1 MHGLSCISFAVGN
14 GHALAM
20 RKGGFALMMFSN
32 EKRCICPND
41 VQQHLKKKI
50 STHRINMSII
60 IYVCVQDPNVKML
73 HL

>member
-41 VQQHLKKKI
+41 VQQHLKKKYLRI
-50 STHRINMSII
+50 GST
-60 IYVCVQDPNVKML
+60 
-73 HL
+73 

>member
-14 GHALAM
+14 DHALAM

-32 EKRCICPND
+32 I
-41 VQQHLKKKI
+41 KKKKKK

-60 IYVCVQDPNVKML
+60 KYVCVQDPNVKML